1 MKIVKSLVRNLNSG
15 DVNYEYSYKIVSSLL
30 NGQEVF
36 GIEAER
42 LDYKEEVLVNIE
54 RDLINIISFDLGKV
68 EEMFSLVSEYIVS
81 PIHLIDVLGEK
92 VDLCIQNM

>member
-1 MKIVKSLVRNLNSG
+1 MKIVKNLVKNLDSG
-15 DVNYEYSYKIVSSLL
+15 EVNYEYSYKIVSSLL

-42 LDYKEEVLVNIE
+42 LDYKENFLINIE
-54 RDLINIISFDLGKV
+54 REFINVISFDLNKV
-68 EEMFSLVSEYIVS
+68 EEMFSLVAECIVS

-92 VDLCIQNM
+92 VDLCIENM